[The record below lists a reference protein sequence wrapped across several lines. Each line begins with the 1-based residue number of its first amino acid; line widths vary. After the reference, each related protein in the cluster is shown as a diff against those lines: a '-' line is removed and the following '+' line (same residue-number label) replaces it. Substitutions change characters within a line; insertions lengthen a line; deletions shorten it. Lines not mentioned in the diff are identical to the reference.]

1 MSKTSFQNVGL
12 SLGSDA
18 YPNEIIGVDT
28 PTALTQQKR
37 IPELDGLRGIAVLMV
52 LYFHYINNHLI
63 NSSTRIGKIIYRLTS
78 FGWVGVDL
86 FFILSGF
93 LIGTILIRN
102 KGSKNYFST
111 FYVRRFLRI
120 IPNYYL
126 LIAVF
131 LIIGAIPFFSSD
143 YFLAGNRVIPIWAY
157 LLMIHNIFIAHLQ
170 NFGNTSLSI
179 TWSIGVEEQFYIV
192 FPFLIFILKERWL
205 PFLLGLAIVLAPLIR
220 MQYSGWIPPYVLLPC
235 RMDSMAFGVLIA
247 WANHYYSL
255 TDLVKKYRKPLLAL
269 LMLDVFICGFL
280 SARYG
285 DLGVFKN
292 TLFAIIF
299 SIALVFALVYKD
311 SAYGAILRNRQL
323 VWIGTI
329 SYSLYLFH
337 DIILGMC
344 NVIFG
349 SAGSNNLE
357 TIKGGLV
364 TILAFVISLIFSWLV
379 YKKLETP
386 FVSFGKKFK
395 YGT

>member
-1 MSKTSFQNVGL
+1 MSY
-12 SLGSDA
+12 SDA

-28 PTALTQQKR
+28 PPALAQQKR

-52 LYFHYINNHLI
+52 IFFHYINNQLI
-63 NSSTRIGKIIYRLTS
+63 GAQGMLGRILYKITS

-86 FFILSGF
+86 FFVLSGF

-102 KGSKNYFST
+102 RGSKNYFST
-111 FYVRRFLRI
+111 FYIRRIVRI
-120 IPNYYL
+120 VPNYYL

-131 LIIGAIPFFSSD
+131 LIIGSIPFFASD

-157 LLMIHNIFIAHLQ
+157 LVMVHNIFIAHLQ

-192 FPFLIFILKERWL
+192 FPFLIFILKEKWL

-255 TDLVKKYRKPLLAL
+255 KDLVKKYRKPLLAL

-299 SIALVFALVYKD
+299 SLMLVFALVYKD
-311 SAYGAILRNRQL
+311 SVYGSLLRIRQL

-337 DIILGMC
+337 DLILGVG

-349 SAGSNNLE
+349 SLGADNLE
-357 TIKGGLV
+357 SGKGLLV
-364 TILAFVISLIFSWLV
+364 TIGAFAVSLIFSWFV

-386 FVSFGKKFK
+386 FVTFGKKFK
-395 YGT
+395 YGA